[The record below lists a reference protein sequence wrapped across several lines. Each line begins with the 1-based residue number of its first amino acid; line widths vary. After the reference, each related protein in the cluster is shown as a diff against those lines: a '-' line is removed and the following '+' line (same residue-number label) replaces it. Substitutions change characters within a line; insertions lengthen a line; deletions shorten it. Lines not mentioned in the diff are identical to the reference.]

1 MVEAYISSLFLLKF
15 KILKILFTSISLL
28 LSITSFAQI
37 TETDSTKKLDEVI
50 VRGYYNHQ
58 PLLRSVSAVNL
69 IDSNLISTQQSNSLV
84 STFNTVPGMRM
95 EERSPGSYRLSLR
108 GSLLRSPFGIR
119 NIKIYIDDF
128 PLTDAGGNTYLNAI
142 DPLSLGSIEVYK
154 GPEASIFGANTG
166 GTILISPQPING
178 SSISASATA
187 GSYGLFHQTASI
199 TQKYKRYSFSF
210 MQGYQRS
217 DGFRANS
224 AMERKYF
231 QTNHRWNYSNR
242 GNLKLYAFYS
252 DLKYETPGGLT
263 LAQFERDPRAAR
275 PATAIL
281 PAAESQ
287 QAAIYNKTL
296 FGGLSNEYQISKNFK
311 HVISLFGSY
320 TDFKNPFIT
329 NYEKRYESTLG
340 LRTFLAY
347 LQENNRIKFNAQ
359 LGVETGTT
367 KTEIKNFD
375 NNAGSPAAMQAFD
388 HLKAYQ
394 NFAFLRLNLDINDKF
409 LIELASSLNLYK
421 YRYESF
427 FPVAIATKERKFDTE
442 LMPKLA
448 TSYLITDQLAIR
460 ASVSKGYSP
469 PTIAEVRASD
479 NNINNNLQAEL
490 GWNYEAG
497 FRYHLK
503 NNRLRLAANI
513 FQFNLNDAIVRRLN
527 ANDTEFFINAGG
539 TTQKGL
545 ELETAFWLLRNSN
558 SFLKAIELKSNY
570 TYSHFRFSEFTT
582 GNVNFD
588 GNKLTGVPANVVVSS
603 LNFEFNKGLFFFAQH
618 NYTSGIPLND
628 GNTVFAKNYH
638 LVELKTGMRDIQIKR
653 IKLEVFGGIN
663 NLLNKNYSLGND
675 LNAVGGRY
683 YNAAAGINYYLGTSI
698 KL

>member
-1 MVEAYISSLFLLKF
+1 MVEACISLLFLLKF
-15 KILKILFTSISLL
+15 KILKILFTSISLF
-28 LSITSFAQI
+28 LSLTTFAQI
-37 TETDSTKKLDEVI
+37 SKTDSTKRLNEVI
-50 VRGYYNHQ
+50 VRGYYNNQ
-58 PLLRSVSAVNL
+58 SLLRSVSAVSL
-69 IDSNLISTQQSNSLV
+69 IDSNLIRNQQNSSLV
-84 STFNTVPGMRM
+84 STFNTVPGLRM

-166 GTILISPQPING
+166 GTILISPQQINE
-178 SSISASATA
+178 SNLTASVTA
-187 GSYGLFHQTASI
+187 GSYGLFHQTAAI
-199 TQKYKRYSFSF
+199 QQKYKNYSFSF

-217 DGFRANS
+217 DGFRENS

-231 QTNHRWNYSNR
+231 QTNHLWNYSNK
-242 GNLKLYAFYS
+242 GSLKLYAFYS
-252 DLKYETPGGLT
+252 DLNYETPGGLT
-263 LAQFERDPRAAR
+263 LAQFELNPKAAR
-275 PATAIL
+275 PASATLPGAIT
-281 PAAESQ
+281 Q

-296 FGGLSNEYQISKNFK
+296 FGGLSNNYQISKHFK
-311 HVISLFGSY
+311 HVIALFGSY

-340 LRTFLAY
+340 LRTFVDYQQTSDL
-347 LQENNRIKFNAQ
+347 LKFNAQ
-359 LGVETGTT
+359 LGLESGAT

-375 NNAGSPAAMQAFD
+375 NNAGSPAAMQASD
-388 HLKAYQ
+388 HLKANQ
-394 NFAFLRLNLDINDKF
+394 NFAFLRLNLDISNKL
-409 LIELASSLNLYK
+409 LIELASSLNFYK
-421 YRYESF
+421 YKYESF
-427 FPVAIATKERKFDTE
+427 FPAVITSKERKFDTE

-448 TSYLITDQLAIR
+448 ASYLISNELSIR

-479 NNINNNLQAEL
+479 NNINNKLQAEL

-503 NNRLRLAANI
+503 NNRLHLAANV

-545 ELETAFWLLRNSN
+545 ELETAFWIVRNSA
-558 SFLKAIELKSNY
+558 SFLNAVEIKSNY
-570 TYSHFRFSEFTT
+570 TYSRFRFKEFTA
-582 GNVNFD
+582 GNLNFD

-603 LNFEFNKGLFFFAQH
+603 LDFQFNKGLFLFAQH
-618 NYTSGIPLND
+618 NYTSSIPLND
-628 GNTVFAKNYH
+628 GNTVFAKDYH
-638 LVELKTGMRDIQIKR
+638 LVELKTGMRDIHIKNL
-653 IKLEVFGGIN
+653 KFEVFGGVN
-663 NLLNKNYSLGND
+663 NLLNQKYSLGND
-675 LNAVGGRY
+675 LNAMGGRY
-683 YNAAAGINYYLGTSI
+683 YNAAAGVNYYLGTSI